1 MKMIAIMRGV
11 TASIHPSGTMALEGR
26 DDTGQAFRLF
36 LSKEEMERIRD
47 AYWGV
52 EPILVNTEARTQ

>member
-11 TASIHPSGTMALEGR
+11 TASIHPLGIMVLEGR

-36 LSKEEMERIRD
+36 LSKEEMERLWGL
-47 AYWGV
+47 WGV

>member
-1 MKMIAIMRGV
+1 MKHLALKRGV

-26 DDTGQAFRLF
+26 DDTGQAFRLI
-36 LSKEEMERIRD
+36 LSKEEMERLWGL
-47 AYWGV
+47 WGV